1 MPMTYFADIESNP
14 KICMRPQNI
23 QNSPNNI
30 EEEKQSKRNQN
41 TMNMLLEH
49 NRKSRNKINAYMF
62 S

>member
-1 MPMTYFADIESNP
+1 MTYFADIESNP
-14 KICMRPQNI
+14 KISMRPQNI